1 MKHFKISEF
10 DSPDLENSGVYMKE
24 EFLEKIDKARSIA
37 NIPFKINSGFRTK
50 AHNKKIGGSENSSHM
65 NGVACDIHCVDSHSR
80 QIIVNALI
88 QAGFTRIGIAKTFVH
103 ADTDQFKN
111 DALWLY

>member
-1 MKHFKISEF
+1 MKHFHISEF
-10 DSPDLENSGVYMKE
+10 DSPDLENSGAYMKQ

-37 NIPFKINSGFRTK
+37 NIPFKINSGFRTIT
-50 AHNKKIGGSENSSHM
+50 HNKKIGGSENSSHM

>member
-1 MKHFKISEF
+1 MKHFDISEF
-10 DSPDLENSGVYMKE
+10 DSPDLKNSGAYMND
-24 EFLEKIDKARSIA
+24 EFLEMIDKARSIA

-50 AHNKKIGGSENSSHM
+50 EHNKKIGGSEKSSHM

-88 QAGFTRIGIAKTFVH
+88 QAGFKRLGIANSFIH
-103 ADTDQFKN
+103 ADTDQFKK
-111 DALWLY
+111 DAIWLY

>member
-1 MKHFKISEF
+1 
-10 DSPDLENSGVYMKE
+10 
-24 EFLEKIDKARSIA
+24 
-37 NIPFKINSGFRTK
+37 
-50 AHNKKIGGSENSSHM
+50 M

>member
-1 MKHFKISEF
+1 MKHFDISEF
-10 DSPDLENSGVYMKE
+10 DSPDLQNSGTYMKE

-37 NIPFKINSGFRTK
+37 NIPFKINSGFRTIT
-50 AHNKKIGGSENSSHM
+50 HNKKIGGSEKSSHM